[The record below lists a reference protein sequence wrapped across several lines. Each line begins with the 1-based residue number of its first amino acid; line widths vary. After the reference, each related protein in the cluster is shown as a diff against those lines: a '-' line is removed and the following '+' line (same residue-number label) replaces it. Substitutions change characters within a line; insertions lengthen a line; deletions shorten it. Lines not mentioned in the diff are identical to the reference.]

1 VSFSEPLKGMHAIA
15 SVREEMGRAMRRVQT
30 AISTLLS
37 VVYTALQKKVLPR
50 LGGFP
55 IGF

>member
-1 VSFSEPLKGMHAIA
+1 MSFSEPLKGMHAIA